1 MCRVEV
7 DGGETNSLSIF
18 WLWHRFIALAFVA
31 LGYPSESWSE
41 GGFSQSFYAELNQLG
56 LSDQGFAYAV
66 QWAGRGSPNAE
77 ILVANSLIEGTGTAP
92 NPMAAIAFAC
102 GDRKMSDYEIEKVV
116 IKANIRLIG
125 SGSPEA
131 DCSTFS
137 D

>member
-1 MCRVEV
+1 VKTLAYV
-7 DGGETNSLSIF
+7 IAVAFSTGP
-18 WLWHRFIALAFVA
+18 ALAD
-31 LGYPSESWSE
+31 S
-41 GGFSQSFYAELNQLG
+41 SFRPDFYDELNELG

-66 QWAGRGSPNAE
+66 RWAGRGSPDAE

-102 GDRKMSDYEIEKVV
+102 GDRTMSDYEIEKVV